1 MNQIVNFKI
10 LFKVISRNLLILGV
24 ALMICIGVAIIF
36 SEDFMPFLITAIITF
51 LFGLLLYFLS
61 TKIKT
66 DQQIHKKD
74 TYLTVTLSWLIIG
87 LIGCLPYILSG
98 TIPSFINA
106 YFESVSGFSTTGASI
121 LTDVEILPKSILFW
135 RSLTH
140 WIGGIGIIVLVIII
154 MPSLRIGGYHL
165 FTLESS
171 LQQKIKPRIRAVG
184 VRLLMIYVGLTV
196 AEVILLLLGKM
207 SLFESLCHS
216 FGTIAT
222 GGFSTR
228 NLSIIE
234 YSPYI
239 QYVIMIFMFLAGT
252 NFLIHYFIL
261 KREFK
266 NVRSNEEVKFY
277 ITVILVIGI
286 ILTGI
291 LYFKMQ
297 QPLEASIRHAFFN
310 LISIITCTGFASYD
324 YLLWPVSGWMI
335 IFFAM
340 FLGGCTGS
348 TAGGIKMARHLIFF
362 KNIRNIFRQTLSPHA
377 ILTLRLNNNKVSPET
392 NSMILT
398 FITVYIIIFF
408 IGTTLLIFLGS
419 DLATA
424 GSSVATCMAGIG
436 PGIGTVGPVSNFAHL
451 PGMSKLLLAFL
462 MIIGRLEIFTIIV
475 LFSPGFW
482 RK

>member
-1 MNQIVNFKI
+1 MNHLINFKVVA
-10 LFKVISRNLLILGV
+10 KVISRNLLILGAGLLPSLGV
-24 ALMICIGVAIIF
+24 ALYY
-36 SEDFMPFLITAIITF
+36 SEDILPFVYPALISFAMGAA
-51 LFGLLLYFLS
+51 LFIMSPGAKATL
-61 TKIKT
+61 
-66 DQQIHKKD
+66 QVHKKD
-74 TYLTVTLSWLIIG
+74 TYLTVTLSWFLIT
-87 LIGCLPYILSG
+87 LIGCLPYIFSG
-98 TIPSFINA
+98 SIPSFINA
-106 YFESVSGFSTTGASI
+106 FFESVSGFSTTGASI
-121 LTDVEILPKSILFW
+121 LTDIEVLPRSILFW
-135 RSLTH
+135 RSFTH

-154 MPSLRIGGYHL
+154 MPSLKIGGYHL
-165 FTLESS
+165 FSLESS
-171 LQQKIKPRIRAVG
+171 LQEKIKPRIRAVG
-184 VRLLMIYVGLTV
+184 VRLLMIYIGLTA

-234 YSPYI
+234 FSPYI

-252 NFLIHYFIL
+252 NFLIHYFII
-261 KREFK
+261 KREFNK
-266 NVRSNEEVKFY
+266 VKSNEEVRFY
-277 ITVILVIGI
+277 IVVILLIGI
-286 ILTGI
+286 VLTGI
-291 LYFKMQ
+291 LYFKMNM
-297 QPLEASIRHAFFN
+297 PVESSVRHAFFN

-335 IFFAM
+335 IFFSM

-362 KNIRNIFRQTLSPHA
+362 KNIRNMFRQLISPHSVQT
-377 ILTLRLNNNKVSPET
+377 IRLNNNQVSPET
-392 NSMILT
+392 NNIILT
-398 FITVYIIIFF
+398 FITVYVMIFF
-408 IGTTLLIFLGS
+408 MGTMMLVLLGS

-436 PGIGTVGPVSNFAHL
+436 PGIGTVGPISNYAHL
-451 PGMSKLLLAFL
+451 ADLSKLILSFL
-462 MIIGRLEIFTIIV
+462 MIIGRLEIFTVVV